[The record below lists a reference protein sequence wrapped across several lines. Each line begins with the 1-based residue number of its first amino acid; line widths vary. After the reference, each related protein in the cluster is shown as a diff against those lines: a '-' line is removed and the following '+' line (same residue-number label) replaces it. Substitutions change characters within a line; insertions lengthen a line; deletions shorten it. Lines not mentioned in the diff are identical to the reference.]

1 MFRVYA
7 GRDNEPAAYSAD
19 NVPLRPKQSLK
30 ISLKGVKEGDFS
42 FIMGYPGSTQRFQTA
57 TQLQNMMDGYAIR
70 VAARTARQ
78 DVMVAGMEADPAVRL
93 QYANKYASS
102 ANGWKKWQGEA
113 LAFDKL
119 NIIGREKEKEARFM
133 QWVNADPARVQK
145 YGNALKDIDEVES
158 GAKTPSEEVTLL
170 TESVYTIGPIS
181 VLSRFVQSYSRDIQA
196 GKDPAESVNRAI
208 EVAAGAFKDFNEP
221 LEKKMAVRMLEF
233 YRENAKPENYLNE
246 IGDYA
251 SMDFQ
256 AYVDDLFDKTAFA
269 SEKKLRA
276 QAGKTYEEIVSD
288 DPAALLQTAI
298 VNKAVAKY
306 PAMYAGEE
314 KEAAAQTAFTAG
326 LLEWNKGQASYP
338 DANSTM
344 RLTYG
349 TVGGYAPKD
358 GVVYKHYT
366 TLDGVMEKEDPNDY
380 EFHVPARLKELWKA
394 KDFGQYAWNGSV
406 PTCFLTNNDITGGNS
421 GSPVLNAKGELI
433 GLAFDGN
440 WESMSSDVMFEPDL
454 QRCICVDIRYVL
466 FMMDKFGGAGYLLDE
481 MNLVRK

>member
-1 MFRVYA
+1 
-7 GRDNEPAAYSAD
+7 
-19 NVPLRPKQSLK
+19 
-30 ISLKGVKEGDFS
+30 
-42 FIMGYPGSTQRFQTA
+42 
-57 TQLQNMMDGYAIR
+57 
-70 VAARTARQ
+70 
-78 DVMVAGMEADPAVRL
+78 
-93 QYANKYASS
+93 
-102 ANGWKKWQGEA
+102 
-113 LAFDKL
+113 
-119 NIIGREKEKEARFM
+119 
-133 QWVNADPARVQK
+133 
-145 YGNALKDIDEVES
+145 
-158 GAKTPSEEVTLL
+158 
-170 TESVYTIGPIS
+170 
-181 VLSRFVQSYSRDIQA
+181 
-196 GKDPAESVNRAI
+196 
-208 EVAAGAFKDFNEP
+208 
-221 LEKKMAVRMLEF
+221 
-233 YRENAKPENYLNE
+233 
-246 IGDYA
+246 
-251 SMDFQ
+251 MDFQ

>member
-1 MFRVYA
+1 
-7 GRDNEPAAYSAD
+7 
-19 NVPLRPKQSLK
+19 
-30 ISLKGVKEGDFS
+30 
-42 FIMGYPGSTQRFQTA
+42 
-57 TQLQNMMDGYAIR
+57 
-70 VAARTARQ
+70 
-78 DVMVAGMEADPAVRL
+78 
-93 QYANKYASS
+93 
-102 ANGWKKWQGEA
+102 
-113 LAFDKL
+113 
-119 NIIGREKEKEARFM
+119 M

-208 EVAAGAFKDFNEP
+208 EAAAGAFKDFNEP